1 MPSHVR
7 TLAERG
13 LIKPP
18 VFLADNIHYEVMM
31 GSIAYGVS
39 NDSSDIDMYGFAIP
53 PKEVVFQNL
62 AGEIEGF
69 GRQKQRFEQYQQHHV
84 KDTGAEKEYDISIY
98 NIVKYFSLCMENNPN
113 MVDSLFVPQTCVIH
127 ITTVGNMVREQRN
140 LFLHKG
146 V

>member
-53 PKEVVFQNL
+53 PKEVVFPHL

-84 KDTGAEKEYDISIY
+84 KDTGAENEYDISI
-98 NIVKYFSLCMENNPN
+98 
-113 MVDSLFVPQTCVIH
+113 
-127 ITTVGNMVREQRN
+127 
-140 LFLHKG
+140 
-146 V
+146 